1 MHILGAMALVGS
13 LALVLVALAGRDLRL
28 GYRALLLGVLPSW
41 IVMRGGAEWIAEKEK
56 VNDLDPV
63 PSWVDVGY
71 SVSDPMLLLII
82 ISTVCAG
89 VAVRRQQQGGR
100 PARHRTRHDGD
111 HARGRVRG
119 RLGDVHEAHV
129 ACRDMVVAIDGPAG
143 AGKSTV
149 ARESAR
155 ALGFTYLDSAR
166 CTGRWAHDQPP
177 RRPAGRARRA
187 SSTSSS
193 ATA

>member
-89 VAVRRQQQGGR
+89 LAVAAAAAGR
-100 PARHRTRHDGD
+100 APARHRARHDRD

-129 ACRDMVVAIDGPAG
+129 ASRAWSWRSTGPPG

-149 ARESAR
+149 ARAFAR
-155 ALGFTYLDSAR
+155 ALGFTLSR
-166 CTGRWAHDQPP
+166 L
-177 RRPAGRARRA
+177 RRDVPGRRA
-187 SSTSSS
+187 S
-193 ATA
+193 

>member
-1 MHILGAMALVGS
+1 MSVLAAIRPDDWNIALFVHILGAMALVGA

-28 GYRALLLGVLPSW
+28 GYRALLLGVLPGW

-89 VAVRRQQQGGR
+89 LAVRRQRQ
-100 PARHRTRHDGD
+100 
-111 HARGRVRG
+111 
-119 RLGDVHEAHV
+119 
-129 ACRDMVVAIDGPAG
+129 DGPLRGTALVLTVIMLV
-143 AGKSTV
+143 AAFVAVWAMSTKP
-149 ARESAR
+149 
-155 ALGFTYLDSAR
+155 T
-166 CTGRWAHDQPP
+166 
-177 RRPAGRARRA
+177 
-187 SSTSSS
+187 
-193 ATA
+193 